1 MLPFEG
7 GHQGHLVWRR
17 RSRRSRESLFKAD
30 AVRRRRSKGKLLKA
44 NAVSE
49 EEWGIKF
56 KKKEEEWGI
65 KFLRVK

>member
-1 MLPFEG
+1 MAPTGSPEEEEEEE
-7 GHQGHLVWRR
+7 
-17 RSRRSRESLFKAD
+17 ESLFKAD

-49 EEWGIKF
+49 EEWGIKLN
-56 KKKEEEWGI
+56 KKEEEWGI

>member
-1 MLPFEG
+1 M
-7 GHQGHLVWRR
+7 
-17 RSRRSRESLFKAD
+17 
-30 AVRRRRSKGKLLKA
+30 RRRRSKGKLLKA